1 MKIIE
6 DKVYMQCYWDLASE
20 NDEQRL
26 KAAYD
31 LIKHLENLNE
41 LNNTKGNEGK
51 YQSQK
56 DYLDYSL
63 KRLIRGLGSPRDHA
77 RQGFIVAFNELIR
90 VFKVDAN
97 TCVELMDDN
106 LQVASCL
113 CFYRLFFL
121 TYFSLS
127 RSLVR
132 RKVPKKEILCLVSYL
147 DMLPL

>member
-6 DKVYMQCYWDLASE
+6 DKVYMQFYWDLASE

-41 LNNTKGNEGK
+41 LNKTKGNEGQ

-56 DYLDYSL
+56 EYLDYSL

-90 VFKVDAN
+90 VFKVDPT
-97 TCVELMDDN
+97 TCIELMDTN
-106 LQVASCL
+106 LQVIHCLSIYPASYSVSR
-113 CFYRLFFL
+113 F
-121 TYFSLS
+121 S
-127 RSLVR
+127 RSQVQP
-132 RKVPKKEILCLVSYL
+132 KVQKKEISCLVNYL
-147 DMLPL
+147 DMLH